1 LISHRKQIFILAT
14 HSFPLQRHA
23 DKLWLPAQW
32 AGRDC
37 AVVRNIHSEGDS
49 MKIRKMTLIAILFLT
64 GALAADAGKLT
75 FVAGQVEINSG
86 KGWQKAQLGTV
97 VNEADKVKTGAKGTV
112 IISLKSGA
120 TLKLKSDSQITL
132 SAVGN
137 ATTIDVGAGAVFS
150 KVDRRQAGQTYQIRA
165 QTMVAAVRGTEFY
178 FAYGNKKKEKSD
190 MWLCV
195 NEGKVNVVDSGTSSN
210 VDVNA
215 GEGIIIP
222 TDKAIPKP
230 KAYTWTKKLNWNM
243 DSAKGDVE
251 DKSSLKGAYKDMLKN
266 NYD

>member
-1 LISHRKQIFILAT
+1 MNKQKTTLLAA
-14 HSFPLQRHA
+14 L
-23 DKLWLPAQW
+23 L
-32 AGRDC
+32 
-37 AVVRNIHSEGDS
+37 
-49 MKIRKMTLIAILFLT
+49 LT

-75 FVAGQVEINSG
+75 FVTGDVSVDGG

-97 VNEADKVKTGAKGTV
+97 VNEADKIKTGPKGTV

-120 TLKLKSDSQITL
+120 VLKLKSDSQITL

-137 ATTIDVGAGAVFS
+137 STTIDVGAGSVFS

-178 FAYGNKKKEKSD
+178 FAYGDKKKAKAD

-195 NEGKVNVVDSGTSSN
+195 NEGQVNVVDSGTKSN

-222 TDKAIPKP
+222 TDKQIPKP
-230 KAYTWTKKLNWNM
+230 KAYAWTKKLNWNM
-243 DSAKGDVE
+243 DSSKGEVE
-251 DKSSLKGAYKDMLKN
+251 DKSSLKGAYKDLLKN

>member
-1 LISHRKQIFILAT
+1 
-14 HSFPLQRHA
+14 
-23 DKLWLPAQW
+23 
-32 AGRDC
+32 
-37 AVVRNIHSEGDS
+37 
-49 MKIRKMTLIAILFLT
+49 MKIKKTILLVAVAIT

-75 FVAGQVEINSG
+75 FVSGQVEVDSG
-86 KGWQKAQLGTV
+86 KGWQKAQLGTIV
-97 VNEADKVKTGAKGTV
+97 KEADKIKTGAKGTV

-120 TLKLKSDSQITL
+120 SLKLKSDSQITL

-137 ATTIDVGAGAVFS
+137 ATSIDVGAGSVFS
-150 KVDRRQAGQTYQIRA
+150 KVDRRQAGQTFQIRA

-178 FAYGNKKKEKSD
+178 FAYGDKKKGKPKAD
-190 MWLCV
+190 LWLCV
-195 NEGKVNVVDSGTSSN
+195 NEGKVNVVDSSTSSN

-222 TDKAIPKP
+222 TDKEIPKP

-243 DSAKGDVE
+243 DSSKGDVE
-251 DKSSLKGAYKDMLKN
+251 DKTNLKGAYKDLLKN